1 MKLLHIQVSP
11 DLAGSASRSA
21 SARLVEKLRAQHI
34 NVEETVLDLAQHP
47 LPHLDAFTI
56 GAFFTRPEDRND
68 AQRAAIQTSEKM
80 VDQLFACDTLVIS
93 SPMWNL
99 GLPSVLKAWFDH
111 ITRAGRTFAFTPE
124 GTKVGLV
131 SGKKVYSVVASGS
144 VFAHGPFV
152 QDDQF
157 TPYIRVALEYI
168 GITDVEFIR
177 VDGTHDPVSRDT
189 ALPEALQAIDRLF

>member
-11 DLAGSASRSA
+11 DLAGSASRNA
-21 SARLVEKLRAQHI
+21 SARLVEKLRAQHTDL
-34 NVEETVLDLAQHP
+34 EETVLDLAQHP

-111 ITRAGRTFAFTPE
+111 ITRAGRTFAFTAE

-131 SGKKVYSVVASGS
+131 SGKKVYSVVARGS
-144 VFAHGPFV
+144 VFAHGPYV
-152 QDDQF
+152 QD
-157 TPYIRVALEYI
+157 
-168 GITDVEFIR
+168 
-177 VDGTHDPVSRDT
+177 
-189 ALPEALQAIDRLF
+189 